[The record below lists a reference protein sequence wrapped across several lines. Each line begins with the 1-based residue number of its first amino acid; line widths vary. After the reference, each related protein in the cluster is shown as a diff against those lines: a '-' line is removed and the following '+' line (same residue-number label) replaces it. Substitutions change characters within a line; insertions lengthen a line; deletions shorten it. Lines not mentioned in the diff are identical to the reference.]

1 MSTLFCLRR
10 RESTCLYVSDCR
22 FPYRVL
28 CTHIWLFWMNC
39 LFKYLT
45 NS

>member
-1 MSTLFCLRR
+1 MSTLFCLCRI
-10 RESTCLYVSDCR
+10 ESTCFYVSDCR
-22 FPYRVL
+22 FPYRFL
-28 CTHIWLFWMNC
+28 CTHIWLFWMNS